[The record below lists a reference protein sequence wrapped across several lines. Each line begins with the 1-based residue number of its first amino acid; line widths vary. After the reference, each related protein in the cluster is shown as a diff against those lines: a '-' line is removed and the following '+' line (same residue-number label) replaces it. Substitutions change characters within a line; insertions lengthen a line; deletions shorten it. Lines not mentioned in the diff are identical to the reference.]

1 MIENDTTSANRTSSD
16 SQDRVFALLGA
27 PSTYGCAEVRR
38 IDTHAASVFL
48 AGDKAYKVK
57 RNVRFPFLDYS
68 SLEKRHAACLSELD
82 VNRRFAP
89 ALYRRV
95 VPITREPNGDLAL
108 DGKGEP
114 VEWAV
119 EMTRFDESRTLDH
132 LAATN
137 GLNAAL
143 CRKLGRAV
151 AAIHERAAPAD
162 AKAWLAALRQYA
174 SGNTRAFRQHP
185 GLFDQ
190 QMVSDLDQRSH
201 ATIIRLLPLL
211 QDRAALGLVRRG
223 HGDLHLG
230 NLALVDEEPLA
241 FDAIEFD
248 PVIASGDVL
257 YDLAF
262 LLMDLVE
269 RGLVDLSNVVLNE
282 YFGAARRSADLDGI
296 AALPLFMSLRA
307 AIRANVTAARL
318 LQVEH
323 KDRPIIEASARGY
336 FDLALKLLHPTR
348 PAMICTAGLSG
359 TGKSVL
365 AQALAPVVPPLPGAL
380 ILRSDVER
388 KAMMGVSENQ
398 RLPPEA
404 YGSDIT
410 TKLYDLLGEKAGRI
424 ARAGHSVIVDAV
436 FARQSERTAIEAG
449 ARRAD
454 VLFCGLFQ
462 IGRAHG

>member
-143 CRKLGRAV
+143 CRKLG
-151 AAIHERAAPAD
+151 P
-162 AKAWLAALRQYA
+162 A
-174 SGNTRAFRQHP
+174 SGRAPH
-185 GLFDQ
+185 
-190 QMVSDLDQRSH
+190 
-201 ATIIRLLPLL
+201 
-211 QDRAALGLVRRG
+211 
-223 HGDLHLG
+223 
-230 NLALVDEEPLA
+230 
-241 FDAIEFD
+241 
-248 PVIASGDVL
+248 
-257 YDLAF
+257 
-262 LLMDLVE
+262 
-269 RGLVDLSNVVLNE
+269 
-282 YFGAARRSADLDGI
+282 
-296 AALPLFMSLRA
+296 
-307 AIRANVTAARL
+307 
-318 LQVEH
+318 
-323 KDRPIIEASARGY
+323 
-336 FDLALKLLHPTR
+336 
-348 PAMICTAGLSG
+348 
-359 TGKSVL
+359 
-365 AQALAPVVPPLPGAL
+365 
-380 ILRSDVER
+380 
-388 KAMMGVSENQ
+388 
-398 RLPPEA
+398 
-404 YGSDIT
+404 
-410 TKLYDLLGEKAGRI
+410 
-424 ARAGHSVIVDAV
+424 
-436 FARQSERTAIEAG
+436 
-449 ARRAD
+449 
-454 VLFCGLFQ
+454 
-462 IGRAHG
+462 